1 MAITNVELYQGDRK
15 LVQPVVM
22 TDLPKEITEYISGFG
37 AGKGL
42 RMINELE
49 IPEGILPTPAQTF
62 YKMNELYDLYYQAPS
77 KHKTL
82 GKAFGDGLF
91 LTGHVIRIVNGQP
104 YIGTLDNLANGYPD
118 GGPRHIEDMGL
129 DKMEA
134 VDGRIFKQ
142 GKGQI
147 VAWEIVGEYKTRDGK
162 TEYFALPLV
171 GENGQRSV
179 DYESFQ
185 DPFNILGF
193 EHGKLMSI
201 NQDLFNRY
209 RIIAVLDRGK
219 FIEANPGVSLED
231 VAKAGP
237 KSFPPVEKVERIP
250 H

>member
-49 IPEGILPTPAQTF
+49 IPEGILPTPALTF

-104 YIGTLDNLANGYPD
+104 YIGTLDNLANGYQSLYTNTT
-118 GGPRHIEDMGL
+118 GTGNISLGYQSL
-129 DKMEA
+129 
-134 VDGRIFKQ
+134 FK
-142 GKGQI
+142 
-147 VAWEIVGEYKTRDGK
+147 
-162 TEYFALPLV
+162 
-171 GENGQRSV
+171 
-179 DYESFQ
+179 
-185 DPFNILGF
+185 
-193 EHGKLMSI
+193 
-201 NQDLFNRY
+201 
-209 RIIAVLDRGK
+209 
-219 FIEANPGVSLED
+219 
-231 VAKAGP
+231 
-237 KSFPPVEKVERIP
+237 
-250 H
+250 

>member
-1 MAITNVELYQGDRK
+1 MEKKIYEGEVDSAVVSTYDGQTGFLCNHAPYLAEL
-15 LVQPVVM
+15 
-22 TDLPKEITEYISGFG
+22 
-37 AGKGL
+37 
-42 RMINELE
+42 
-49 IPEGILPTPAQTF
+49 GIGEV
-62 YKMNELYDLYYQAPS
+62 KV
-77 KHKTL
+77 K
-82 GKAFGDGLF
+82 DG
-91 LTGHVIRIVNGQP
+91 
-104 YIGTLDNLANGYPD
+104 
-118 GGPRHIEDMGL
+118 
-129 DKMEA
+129 
-134 VDGRIFKQ
+134 
-142 GKGQI
+142 
-147 VAWEIVGEYKTRDGK
+147 GK